1 MRGPP
6 SPEVTGA
13 FCRVPSTQ
21 FSQAPWYTL
30 PVHLC
35 RFRVR
40 SKAGAVSWNRF
51 AAPNNPISRYN
62 LLHSSHPGRFRNI
75 NLIPIDY
82 AFRPR
87 LRGRLTLRGLALRRN
102 PWTFGE
108 SVSHTLYRYSCQHS
122 HFRYLQGTSRI
133 PLHRPTERSATT
145 GPKRI
150 QSTASVHILS
160 PDTSSA
166 QDSLIRPVS
175 YYAFFKGWLLL
186 SQPPGCLGR
195 PTSFPT

>member
-1 MRGPP
+1 MPPAPACAETGPP

-13 FCRVPSTQ
+13 ICRVPSTP

-40 SKAGAVSWNRF
+40 SSCWGYFLEV
-51 AAPNNPISRYN
+51 
-62 LLHSSHPGRFRNI
+62 SHPHRQSVKPIQTHAFVTTNWLRNI

-87 LRGRLTLRGLALRRN
+87 LRGRLTLRGLTLRRN

-108 SVSHTLYRYSCQHS
+108 SVSHTLCRYSCQHS
-122 HFRYLQGTSRI
+122 HFRYLQALSRAPFAGLRNA
-133 PLHRPTERSATT
+133 PLPLAFRQIRSF
-145 GPKRI
+145 G
-150 QSTASVHILS
+150 
-160 PDTSSA
+160 
-166 QDSLIRPVS
+166 
-175 YYAFFKGWLLL
+175 GWLK
-186 SQPPGCLGR
+186 PRYIFGAGR
-195 PTSFPT
+195 LI